1 MSTTTQLE
9 LFSTR
14 AETLGLLATVMN
26 DFRRKG
32 EYLVPDYTFKAAL
45 ALVLNDNTRR
55 LCEEILEIEDLPEEI
70 ECAATRASNLVFA
83 LADAVIDADPEE
95 PKRFKSLGRNA
106 EFEVSDLADVLIR
119 YSE

>member
-55 LCEEILEIEDLPEEI
+55 LCEEILEIEDLPEESELI
-70 ECAATRASNLVFA
+70 PYYMGAICALEI
-83 LADAVIDADPEE
+83 IDEQDYVQYPGDY
-95 PKRFKSLGRNA
+95 LGLLELKIKGIA
-106 EFEVSDLADVLIR
+106 
-119 YSE
+119 